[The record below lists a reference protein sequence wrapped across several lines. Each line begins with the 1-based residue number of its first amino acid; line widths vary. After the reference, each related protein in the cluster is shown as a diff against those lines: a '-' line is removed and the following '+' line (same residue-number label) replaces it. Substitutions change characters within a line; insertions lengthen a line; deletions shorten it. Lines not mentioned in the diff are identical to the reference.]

1 MVLGEG
7 LCGSILLCVGCF
19 VCAKAVTKYLVFSD
33 LSRPPEDVKD
43 SAMPW
48 FTAVRACSPP
58 SQVNELEE
66 NIE

>member
-1 MVLGEG
+1 MR
-7 LCGSILLCVGCF
+7 
-19 VCAKAVTKYLVFSD
+19 KYLVFSD
-33 LSRPPEDVKD
+33 LLSVLSRPLEDVKD

-48 FTAVRACSPP
+48 FTAAHACSPP